1 MTFWHGARSRPRA
14 IFFVNNFAIDK
25 QAKPLY
31 IINMMNDMMPTI
43 EETASL
49 DILAQ
54 IEHEEWARGNERRER
69 WEGLEAIHGPFLKP
83 DEAAL
88 VCRMAAHVAKVTA

>member
-31 IINMMNDMMPTI
+31 IINMMNDDFRDMMPTS
-43 EETASL
+43 EEFYAMMAKK
-49 DILAQ
+49 DADF
-54 IEHEEWARGNERRER
+54 ENA
-69 WEGLEAIHGPFLKP
+69 FKCD
-83 DEAAL
+83 DEDDE
-88 VCRMAAHVAKVTA
+88 